1 MRLLRQFLVSLFC
14 LSALVA
20 CGGGSGDGASSAS
33 EPTGQVTV
41 LIGDKRTFEWDQ
53 VWITF
58 SEVRF
63 LTRGGQD
70 IHVLDEPRTLDLL
83 ALEHYTERLVPA
95 RELVTGILNKV
106 RFILSDIRLVKV
118 DDQGMVIEEVHP
130 RLPANG
136 QIDLLLRGAEV
147 RAGEKLVLEVDVVL
161 RDSVH
166 ASRRRDGEVT
176 FRPVFTASASTEDL
190 APRLMRVEGDVD
202 GLVDGKI
209 KVCNIRSAAQDGV
222 NRPHQTDICIMLE
235 TTPDTAFFKQFDDG
249 AEVLVQSLDHVV
261 AYGLMD
267 MDADEDTMVVE
278 VIGVGD
284 EFLRLKGD
292 ALTVAHSPFDLD
304 VSKDDTP
311 NLKRVGLADGAKVF
325 DAEPKEVT
333 AESIAVGN
341 YLETEGFPPT
351 MDGDPDVNAFIVLL
365 DHEVL
370 VVAGEP
376 TPTTT
381 VELDQVVGRIT
392 SYGGSIVYV
401 EPDGGGDE
409 DCVMYDETTVIVEIE
424 SSGTETTVT
433 QLIAPSTTSEQRFID
448 ARGVRDVCL
457 MASSIVIESFV
468 IQ

>member
-1 MRLLRQFLVSLFC
+1 MRLLRATLVSLFC
-14 LSALVA
+14 LSTLIA
-20 CGGGSGDGASSAS
+20 CGGGSGDVASSAS
-33 EPTGQVTV
+33 EQTGQVTV
-41 LIGDKRTFEWDQ
+41 LIGDKPTFEWDQ

-58 SEVRF
+58 SEIRF
-63 LTRGGQD
+63 ITRGGQD

-83 ALEHYTERLVPA
+83 ALENYTERLVPA
-95 RELVTGILNKV
+95 RELVTGAINKV

-118 DDQGMVIEEVHP
+118 DDSGTETEVYP

-161 RDSVH
+161 RDSVR
-166 ASRRRDGEVT
+166 SNRRGDGEVT

-202 GLVDGKI
+202 GLVDGRI
-209 KVCNIRSAAQDGV
+209 KVCNIRSAAEDEL
-222 NRPHQTDICIMLE
+222 NRPHQKDICILLE
-235 TTPDTAFFKQFDDG
+235 TTSDTAFVKQFDDG
-249 AEVLVQSLDHVV
+249 ADVLVQTLDHIV

-267 MDADEDTMVVE
+267 MDADDDTMVVE
-278 VIGVGD
+278 VIGVGN
-284 EFLRLKGD
+284 EFVRLKGD

-311 NLKRVGLADGAKVF
+311 DPKEVGFADGAKVF

-351 MDGDPDVNAFIVLL
+351 VEGDPDVNAFIVLL
-365 DHEVL
+365 NHEVL

-381 VELDQVVGRIT
+381 VDLERLTGQIT
-392 SYGGSIVYV
+392 LYGTNLLYV
-401 EPDGGGDE
+401 DNV
-409 DCVMYDETTVIVEIE
+409 DCVMYDETTDIVEIVE
-424 SSGTETTVT
+424 GTDGVTVT
-433 QLIAPSTTSEQRFID
+433 QLTAPTNAAEPRYID
-448 ARGVRDVCL
+448 ARGIRDACL
-457 MASSIVIESFV
+457 MASSIVIDSVPFE
-468 IQ
+468 